1 MKSIVDQI
9 IKRKLMMRK
18 GSQHL
23 PMMPNF
29 GGECKTTGLVR
40 KIVQV
45 AYENQLKLLEF
56 DRVLLAVRVEK
67 ISQEL

>member
-1 MKSIVDQI
+1 MANDSEVVTIL
-9 IKRKLMMRK
+9 R
-18 GSQHL
+18 ST
-23 PMMPNF
+23 
-29 GGECKTTGLVR
+29 CKTTRLVR

-67 ISQEL
+67 ICQEL